1 MRLVLIITLLVLSI
15 GIAGLSAYY
24 TGYLQVPVVPS
35 WVFIL
40 ALVYIA
46 LQLVKTQIIPGSSKR
61 TDWIYYFGLIMMAI
75 PAFMDE
81 PSDIL
86 AYRWLFVFGVANM
99 ILPPLFELLNWKKE
113 QTL

>member
-1 MRLVLIITLLVLSI
+1 MRLLLIVTLFVLAV

-24 TGYLQVPVVPS
+24 TGFMEQPVVPG
-35 WVFIL
+35 WVFVL

-46 LQLVKTQIIPGSSKR
+46 LQVIKTQVIPASSKK

-75 PAFMDE
+75 PAFMNE

-99 ILPPLFELLNWKKE
+99 IIPPLLDLLNWKKE